1 MKTKMTKLLA
11 GPLTAA
17 MMLVCLCGCA
27 PAMPDDAAD
36 ASFTASAASQP
47 ASVGGQTAENDA
59 PSGMPS
65 TGSTAKDRFERAKE
79 QSGSG
84 SQPTAPAEK
93 PEASQ
98 SGQTAE
104 DGTPARTPSTG
115 STVRDRFERAKEQAG
130 SNSNSGKPTTPAEKP
145 AASQSGT
152 VYDVEKVSE
161 LMSMHANVEQHLTY
175 CRVYVDSEHNP
186 YDVTWNY
193 GRDYQKFVDAVTDA
207 DMWGVLFDA
216 EFYKE
221 SYPMLAMLYHDDDQL
236 LLEHFQTV
244 GVHEGRQG
252 SKNFNVA
259 SYMENCDKSLV
270 DAFGDHYECYYFY
283 WALNQKTESKV
294 DTKSDGHP
302 LQMCVKLTM
311 LQDAEF
317 RHVNEYREEAGVDPV
332 ELDPEF
338 LAFANY
344 RAWLDFTGD
353 YTAHD
358 WLKQNADDAYDYLA
372 VMGSETLTENTV
384 CGNCSDKGPSATSYY
399 LKYYKSPEHY
409 AAMVSKYADYFGCSN
424 TYWGSDN
431 NGKYRHCQYD
441 VYTEGLS
448 TYMNP

>member
-1 MKTKMTKLLA
+1 
-11 GPLTAA
+11 
-17 MMLVCLCGCA
+17 MLVCLCGCA

-47 ASVGGQTAENDA
+47 ASVSGQTAENDA
-59 PSGMPS
+59 PSGTPS

-104 DGTPARTPSTG
+104 DTAPSGTPSTG

-130 SNSNSGKPTTPAEKP
+130 SNSNSSKPTTPAEKP
-145 AASQSGT
+145 TASQSST
-152 VYDVEKVSE
+152 VYDVEKISE

-207 DMWGVLFDA
+207 DMWDVLFDA

-221 SYPMLAMLYHDDDQL
+221 SYPMLSMLYHDDDQL
-236 LLEHFQTV
+236 LLEQFQTV

-252 SKNFNVA
+252 SETFNVA
-259 SYMENCDKSLV
+259 VYMENCDPAIV

-294 DTKSDGHP
+294 PTVSDGHP

-358 WLKQNADDAYDYLA
+358 WLKQNADAAYDYLA

-409 AAMVSKYADYFGCSN
+409 EAMVSKYAAYFGCSN

>member
-47 ASVGGQTAENDA
+47 ASV
-59 PSGMPS
+59 
-65 TGSTAKDRFERAKE
+65 GSTAKDRFERAKE

-283 WALNQKTESKV
+283 WALNQKTDSKV
-294 DTKSDGHP
+294 DTISDGHP
-302 LQMCVKLTM
+302 LLMCVKLT
-311 LQDAEF
+311 LLKDAEF
-317 RHVNEYREEAGVDPV
+317 WHVNEYREEAGVDPV

>member
-1 MKTKMTKLLA
+1 MTKFLA
-11 GPLTAA
+11 GPLAAA
-17 MMLVCLCGCA
+17 MMASVLFGCA
-27 PAMPDDAAD
+27 PADTADAAGPSIPVSSPPVSVSSPPVSVSSPS
-36 ASFTASAASQP
+36 AS
-47 ASVGGQTAENDA
+47 
-59 PSGMPS
+59 
-65 TGSTAKDRFERAKE
+65 
-79 QSGSG
+79 
-84 SQPTAPAEK
+84 TAPAET
-93 PEASQ
+93 PPAS
-98 SGQTAE
+98 
-104 DGTPARTPSTG
+104 GT
-115 STVRDRFERAKEQAG
+115 TVRDRFERAKEQAG
-130 SNSNSGKPTTPAEKP
+130 SNSNSSKPTVPAEKP
-145 AASQSGT
+145 ATNQSST

-161 LMSMHANVEQHLTY
+161 LMSMQSDVEQY
-175 CRVYVDSEHNP
+175 RRDCRVYVGSEHNP
-186 YDVTWNY
+186 YDVTWDY
-193 GRDYQKFVDAVTDA
+193 GRDYQKFVDAVADA

-236 LLEHFQTV
+236 LLEQFQTV
-244 GVHEGRQG
+244 GVHEGRQR
-252 SKNFNVA
+252 SEAFNVA

-294 DTKSDGHP
+294 ATESDEHP

-311 LQDAEF
+311 LQELEF
-317 RHVNEYREEAGVDPV
+317 EYVNKYREEAGVDPV

-384 CGNCSDKGPSATSYY
+384 CGKCAYGGPCNGNYY
-399 LKYYKSPEHY
+399 LKYRRSPEHY
-409 AAMVSKYADYFGCSN
+409 EAMVSKYAAYFGCSN
-424 TYWGSDN
+424 AYWGPDD
-431 NGKYRHCQYD
+431 NGKYRSCQYD
-441 VYTEGLS
+441 VYTEDLS

>member
-1 MKTKMTKLLA
+1 M
-11 GPLTAA
+11 
-17 MMLVCLCGCA
+17 
-27 PAMPDDAAD
+27 
-36 ASFTASAASQP
+36 
-47 ASVGGQTAENDA
+47 
-59 PSGMPS
+59 
-65 TGSTAKDRFERAKE
+65 
-79 QSGSG
+79 QS
-84 SQPTAPAEK
+84 
-93 PEASQ
+93 
-98 SGQTAE
+98 
-104 DGTPARTPSTG
+104 
-115 STVRDRFERAKEQAG
+115 
-130 SNSNSGKPTTPAEKP
+130 
-145 AASQSGT
+145 
-152 VYDVEKVSE
+152 DVE
-161 LMSMHANVEQHLTY
+161 QY
-175 CRVYVDSEHNP
+175 RRDCRVYVGSEHNP
-186 YDVTWNY
+186 YDVTWDY
-193 GRDYQKFVDAVTDA
+193 GRDYQKFVDAVADA

-252 SKNFNVA
+252 SKAFNVA
-259 SYMENCDKSLV
+259 AYMENCDQSLV
-270 DAFGDHYECYYFY
+270 NAFGDHYECYYFY

-302 LQMCVKLTM
+302 LQMCVKLTT
-311 LQDAEF
+311 LQDSEF

-332 ELDPEF
+332 KLDPEF

-358 WLKQNADDAYDYLA
+358 WLKQNAEDAYDYLA

-384 CGNCSDKGPSATSYY
+384 CGKCAYGGPRNGCYY
-399 LKYYKSPEHY
+399 LRYYDSPEHY
-409 AAMVSKYADYFGCSN
+409 EAMVSKYAAYFGCSN
-424 TYWGSDN
+424 AYWGSDN

>member
-1 MKTKMTKLLA
+1 MMKTTMTKFLA
-11 GPLTAA
+11 GPLAAA
-17 MMLVCLCGCA
+17 MMASVLFGCA
-27 PAMPDDAAD
+27 PADTAD
-36 ASFTASAASQP
+36 TAGPSIPVSSPP
-47 ASVGGQTAENDA
+47 ASVSSPPVSVSS
-59 PSGMPS
+59 PSAS
-65 TGSTAKDRFERAKE
+65 
-79 QSGSG
+79 
-84 SQPTAPAEK
+84 TAPAET
-93 PEASQ
+93 PPAS
-98 SGQTAE
+98 
-104 DGTPARTPSTG
+104 GT
-115 STVRDRFERAKEQAG
+115 TVRDRFERAKEQAG
-130 SNSNSGKPTTPAEKP
+130 SNSNSSKPTVPAEKP
-145 AASQSGT
+145 ATNQSST

-161 LMSMHANVEQHLTY
+161 LMSMQSDVEQY
-175 CRVYVDSEHNP
+175 RRDCRVYVGSEHNP
-186 YDVTWNY
+186 YDVTWDY
-193 GRDYQKFVDAVTDA
+193 GRDYQKFVDAVADA

-252 SKNFNVA
+252 SEAFNVA
-259 SYMENCDKSLV
+259 SYMENCDQSLV

-294 DTKSDGHP
+294 ATESDGHL

-311 LQDAEF
+311 LQSAEF
-317 RHVNEYREEAGVDPV
+317 EAVNEYREEAGVDPV

-384 CGNCSDKGPSATSYY
+384 CGNCSDKGPSATGYY
-399 LKYYKSPEHY
+399 LRYYDSPEHY
-409 AAMVSKYADYFGCSN
+409 AAMVSKYAAYFGCSN
-424 TYWGSDN
+424 AYWGSDN

>member
-1 MKTKMTKLLA
+1 
-11 GPLTAA
+11 

-344 RAWLDFTGD
+344 RAWLDFKGD

>member
-11 GPLTAA
+11 VPLTAA

-47 ASVGGQTAENDA
+47 ASVSGQTAENDA
-59 PSGMPS
+59 PSDTPS

-79 QSGSG
+79 QSGSS

-115 STVRDRFERAKEQAG
+115 STVRERFERAKEQAG
-130 SNSNSGKPTTPAEKP
+130 SNSNSSKPTAPAEKP
-145 AASQSGT
+145 ETSQAGSG
-152 VYDVEKVSE
+152 YDVEKVSE
-161 LMSMHANVEQHLTY
+161 LMSLRADVEKNYLDCT
-175 CRVYVDSEHNP
+175 VYVDSEHNP
-186 YDVTWNY
+186 YDITWNY
-193 GRDYQKFVDAVTDA
+193 GKDYQKFVDAVTDA
-207 DMWGVLFDA
+207 DMWDVLFDA

-221 SYPMLAMLYHDDDQL
+221 SYPMLAMLYHDNDQL
-236 LLEHFQTV
+236 LLEQFQTV

-252 SKNFNVA
+252 SKAFNVA
-259 SYMENCDKSLV
+259 AYMENCDKSLV

-294 DTKSDGHP
+294 STKSDGHP
-302 LQMCVKLTM
+302 LQMCVKLTA
-311 LQDAEF
+311 LQEMEF
-317 RHVNEYREEAGVDPV
+317 EHVNEYREEAGVDPV
-332 ELDPEF
+332 KLDPEF

-358 WLKQNADDAYDYLA
+358 WLKQNADAAYDYLA

-384 CGNCSDKGPSATSYY
+384 CGKCSYGGPSPTAYY
-399 LKYYKSPEHY
+399 LMYYDSPEHY
-409 AAMVSKYADYFGCSN
+409 EAMVSKYADYFGCSN
-424 TYWGSDN
+424 AYWGSDN

>member
-17 MMLVCLCGCA
+17 TMLVFLCGCA
-27 PAMPDDAAD
+27 PAMPANAAD
-36 ASFTASAASQP
+36 AANAASAASQP

-59 PSGMPS
+59 PSGTPS

-79 QSGSG
+79 QSGSS

-115 STVRDRFERAKEQAG
+115 STVMDRFERAKEQAG
-130 SNSNSGKPTTPAEKP
+130 SNSSQTTAPAEKP
-145 AASQSGT
+145 TASQSST

-161 LMSMHANVEQHLTY
+161 LMSMHADVERY
-175 CRVYVDSEHNP
+175 DENCFVYVDSEHNP
-186 YDVTWNY
+186 YDVTWDY
-193 GRDYQKFVDAVTDA
+193 GKNYQKFVDAVTDEG
-207 DMWGVLFDA
+207 MWDVLFDA

-221 SYPMLAMLYHDDDQL
+221 NYPMLAMLYHDNDQL

-252 SKNFNVA
+252 SKAFNVA
-259 SYMENCDKSLV
+259 AYMENCDKSLV

-302 LQMCVKLTM
+302 LQMCVKLTS
-311 LQDAEF
+311 LQSCEF
-317 RHVNEYREEAGVDPV
+317 EAVNEYREEAGVDPV

-358 WLKQNADDAYDYLA
+358 WLKQNADDAYDYLD

-384 CGNCSDKGPSATSYY
+384 CGKCSDKGPSVIGYY

-409 AAMVSKYADYFGCSN
+409 EAMVSKYAAYFGCSN
-424 TYWGSDN
+424 AYWGSDN

>member
-1 MKTKMTKLLA
+1 MTKFLA
-11 GPLTAA
+11 GPLAAA
-17 MMLVCLCGCA
+17 MMASVLFGCA
-27 PAMPDDAAD
+27 PADTAD
-36 ASFTASAASQP
+36 TAGPSIPVSSPP
-47 ASVGGQTAENDA
+47 ASVSSPPVSVSS
-59 PSGMPS
+59 PSAS
-65 TGSTAKDRFERAKE
+65 
-79 QSGSG
+79 
-84 SQPTAPAEK
+84 TAPAET
-93 PEASQ
+93 PPAS
-98 SGQTAE
+98 
-104 DGTPARTPSTG
+104 GT
-115 STVRDRFERAKEQAG
+115 TVRDRFERAKEQAG
-130 SNSNSGKPTTPAEKP
+130 SNSNSSKPTVPAEKP
-145 AASQSGT
+145 ATNQSST

-161 LMSMHANVEQHLTY
+161 LMSMQSDVEQY
-175 CRVYVDSEHNP
+175 RRDCRVYVGSEHNP
-186 YDVTWNY
+186 YDVTWDY
-193 GRDYQKFVDAVTDA
+193 GRDYQKFVDAVADA

-332 ELDPEF
+332 ELAPEF

-399 LKYYKSPEHY
+399 LMYYDSPEHY
-409 AAMVSKYADYFGCSN
+409 EAMVSKYAAYFGCSS

>member
-1 MKTKMTKLLA
+1 MKAKMTKLLA
-11 GPLTAA
+11 GPLTATT
-17 MMLVCLCGCA
+17 MLVFLCGCA

-47 ASVGGQTAENDA
+47 ASVSGQTAENDA
-59 PSGMPS
+59 PSDTPS

-79 QSGSG
+79 QSGSS

-104 DGTPARTPSTG
+104 DGTPAHTPSTG
-115 STVRDRFERAKEQAG
+115 STVRDRFERAKEQTG
-130 SNSNSGKPTTPAEKP
+130 SNSNSGKPTAPAEKP
-145 AASQSGT
+145 AASQSSAE
-152 VYDVEKVSE
+152 YDVEKVSE
-161 LMSMHANVEQHLTY
+161 LMSMQSDVEQYLED
-175 CRVYVDSEHNP
+175 CLVYVDSEHNP
-186 YDVTWNY
+186 YDVTWDY
-193 GRDYQKFVDAVTDA
+193 GKDYQKFVDAVTDEG
-207 DMWGVLFDA
+207 MWDVLFDA

-236 LLEHFQTV
+236 LLEQFQTV

-252 SKNFNVA
+252 SEAFNVA
-259 SYMENCDKSLV
+259 AYMENCDKSLV

-294 DTKSDGHP
+294 ATESDEHP

-311 LQDAEF
+311 LQKLEF
-317 RHVNEYREEAGVDPV
+317 KHVNEYREESGVDPV

-358 WLKQNADDAYDYLA
+358 WLKQNADTAYDYLD

-384 CGNCSDKGPSATSYY
+384 CGKCSYGGPSPTAYY

-409 AAMVSKYADYFGCSN
+409 EAMVSKYADYFGCSN
-424 TYWGSDN
+424 TYWGSDD